1 MKNGVIQLVD
11 LEFEYKIWK
20 KRLDL
25 FSSEVDLI
33 VNRNTNLPADEKHK
47 SLNAVELLAIE
58 EHKEALLKLK
68 SQIETK
74 EQELK
79 FYNKDF
85 PITEMHDYFLEH
97 LELRRKNEKL
107 LRLHL
112 ELISDIIVAIGV

>member
-68 SQIETK
+68 R
-74 EQELK
+74 
-79 FYNKDF
+79 
-85 PITEMHDYFLEH
+85 
-97 LELRRKNEKL
+97 LRVSL
-107 LRLHL
+107 V
-112 ELISDIIVAIGV
+112 S

>member
-1 MKNGVIQLVD
+1 MKNGVIQLID

-33 VNRNTNLPADEKHK
+33 MNRNTNLPADEKYK
-47 SLNAVELLAIE
+47 SLNAVELLALE

-68 SQIETK
+68 SSISTK
-74 EQELK
+74 EEELK

-85 PITEMHDYFLEH
+85 PITETHDYFLEH

-107 LRLHL
+107 LQLHL
-112 ELISDIIVAIGV
+112 ERVSDIVVAIGA

>member
-1 MKNGVIQLVD
+1 MKNGAIQLVD

-33 VNRNTNLPADEKHK
+33 MNRNTNLPADEKYK

-58 EHKEALLKLK
+58 EHKEALIKLK
-68 SQIETK
+68 SRIEIR

-85 PITEMHDYFLEH
+85 PITETHDYFMEH

-107 LRLHL
+107 LLLHL
-112 ELISDIIVAIGV
+112 DRVSDIVVAIGV

>member
-1 MKNGVIQLVD
+1 MKNGVIQLID

-33 VNRNTNLPADEKHK
+33 MNRNTNLPEDEKYK
-47 SLNAVELLAIE
+47 SLNAVELLALE
-58 EHKEALLKLK
+58 EHKEALVKLK
-68 SQIETK
+68 SRIKTK
-74 EQELK
+74 EQELT

-85 PITEMHDYFLEH
+85 PITETHDYFLDH

-107 LRLHL
+107 LQLHL
-112 ELISDIIVAIGV
+112 ERVSDIVVAIGA

>member
-1 MKNGVIQLVD
+1 MKNGVIQLID

-33 VNRNTNLPADEKHK
+33 MNRNTNLPEDEKYK
-47 SLNAVELLAIE
+47 SLNAVELLALE
-58 EHKEALLKLK
+58 EHKEALVKLK
-68 SQIETK
+68 SRIKTK
-74 EQELK
+74 EQELT

-85 PITEMHDYFLEH
+85 PITETHDYFLEH

-107 LRLHL
+107 LQLHL
-112 ELISDIIVAIGV
+112 DRISDIVIAIGA

>member
-1 MKNGVIQLVD
+1 MKNGAIQLVD

-33 VNRNTNLPADEKHK
+33 INRNTNLPADEKYK
-47 SLNAVELLAIE
+47 SLNEVELLAIE
-58 EHKEALLKLK
+58 EHKEALIKLK
-68 SQIETK
+68 SRIEIR

-85 PITEMHDYFLEH
+85 PITETHDYFMEH

-107 LRLHL
+107 LQLHL
-112 ELISDIIVAIGV
+112 DRVSDIVVAIGV

>member
-1 MKNGVIQLVD
+1 MKNGVIQLID

-33 VNRNTNLPADEKHK
+33 MNRNTNLPEDEKYK
-47 SLNAVELLAIE
+47 SLNEVELLALE
-58 EHKEALLKLK
+58 EHKEALVKLK
-68 SQIETK
+68 SRIKTK
-74 EQELK
+74 EQELT

-85 PITEMHDYFLEH
+85 PITETHDYFLEH

-107 LRLHL
+107 LQLHL
-112 ELISDIIVAIGV
+112 DRISDIVIAIGA